1 MDAKFYL
8 KNLINSSKQNSG
20 EGNQNQEG
28 NQTETDP
35 IKKYLNELAIEKI
48 KKGVYYTDV
57 INIESGEVTLLN
69 KAIYTT
75 IMQPALSNIST
86 ENKIG
91 DENNYDFVII
101 KYPDGIDPVGA
112 DQTILY
118 QNSKFIFVDE
128 ENASYFLNKF
138 IRVSTKQFMKSI
150 LYSMNF
156 QDTNELFSDLDV
168 NAKNFEE
175 KIAINTLKFGIV
187 IGFGQYTQSIVIDD
201 VDLQTFYLLKR
212 TGENQLRCI
221 FDENED
227 KIMFKDTIDTG
238 GETDECN
245 FITFI
250 FRNNGSNSVITTN
263 INGINYKYINPQ
275 SA

>member
-1 MDAKFYL
+1 MDAKFYI

-20 EGNQNQEG
+20 EGNQN
-28 NQTETDP
+28 ETDP

-57 INIESGEVTLLN
+57 INIGSGEVKLLN
-69 KAIYTT
+69 KVMYTT
-75 IMQPALSNIST
+75 LMQPALSNIST

-175 KIAINTLKFGIV
+175 KIAINTLKFEIV

-227 KIMFKDTIDTG
+227 KIMFKDTIDAG